1 MTQVPAVVRRIFPIK
16 ANFFWSWRFVDILRR
31 RPAGFTLLDSLMV
44 IVILGIVGMAIIPQF
59 QGMVQETRLNE
70 AAAELVSGMQ
80 YAGSLAVRYR
90 RPFGFQADAAGH
102 WFKIYDNRY
111 AADAD
116 AHTADD
122 PPVTAL
128 GVVLNPLDK
137 SWYVHDFDDME
148 NYRAVTFTS
157 AQIAF
162 YPDGHSAASNTTVTV
177 SLGGIQRTIT
187 VDGATGRI
195 SVQ

>member
-1 MTQVPAVVRRIFPIK
+1 
-16 ANFFWSWRFVDILRR
+16 
-31 RPAGFTLLDSLMV
+31 
-44 IVILGIVGMAIIPQF
+44 MAIMPQF

-70 AAAELVSGMQ
+70 AAAEIVLGMQ

-111 AADAD
+111 AADAA

-122 PPVTAL
+122 PPVTAYS
-128 GVVLNPLDK
+128 VVLNPLEK

-157 AQIAF
+157 AQIVF

-177 SLGGIQRTIT
+177 SLGGSQRTIT

>member
-1 MTQVPAVVRRIFPIK
+1 VFIAGG
-16 ANFFWSWRFVDILRR
+16 
-31 RPAGFTLLDSLMV
+31 RPRGFTLLDTLIV
-44 IVILGIVGMAIIPQF
+44 IVILGIIGMIVIPQF

-70 AAAELVSGMQ
+70 AAAEIVSGMQ
-80 YAGSLAVRYR
+80 YAGNLAVRYR
-90 RPFGFQADAAGH
+90 RPFGFQADATGH

-111 AADAD
+111 ADD
-116 AHTADD
+116 DTAHTAAD
-122 PPVTAL
+122 PPVTAY

-137 SWYVHDFDDME
+137 NWYLRDFDDME

-157 AQIAF
+157 TQIVF
-162 YPDGHSAASNTTVTV
+162 YPDGHSTDPAAPNPTVMV
-177 SLGGIQRTIT
+177 SLGGSQRTIT

>member
-1 MTQVPAVVRRIFPIK
+1 M
-16 ANFFWSWRFVDILRR
+16 DILRR

>member
-1 MTQVPAVVRRIFPIK
+1 VGSLGRGQ
-16 ANFFWSWRFVDILRR
+16 
-31 RPAGFTLLDSLMV
+31 GFTLLDSLIV
-44 IVILGIVGMAIIPQF
+44 IAILGIVGMIIVPQF
-59 QGMVQETRLNE
+59 QGMVQETRLTE
-70 AAAELVSGMQ
+70 AAAELVSGLQ
-80 YAGSLAVRYR
+80 YAGNLAVRYR

-111 AADAD
+111 AADST

-122 PPVTAL
+122 PPVTAY
-128 GVVLNPLDK
+128 GVVLNPIEK
-137 SWYVHDFDDME
+137 SWYQHDFDDME
-148 NYRAVTFTS
+148 NYRQVTFTS
-157 AQIAF
+157 AQIVF

-177 SLGGIQRTIT
+177 TLGNRQRTIT

>member
-1 MTQVPAVVRRIFPIK
+1 MICGYRGNKTAGR
-16 ANFFWSWRFVDILRR
+16 
-31 RPAGFTLLDSLMV
+31 GFTLLDTLIV
-44 IVILGIVGMAIIPQF
+44 IVILGIVGMIVIPQF

-80 YAGSLAVRYR
+80 YAGNLAIRYR

-111 AADAD
+111 AADATEH
-116 AHTADD
+116 AAAD
-122 PPVTAL
+122 PPVTAY
-128 GVVLNPLDK
+128 GVVLNPIDK

-157 AQIAF
+157 AQIVF
-162 YPDGHSAASNTTVTV
+162 YPDGHSASSDTVVTV
-177 SLGGIQRTIT
+177 SLGGRQRTIT

>member
-1 MTQVPAVVRRIFPIK
+1 MARRQ
-16 ANFFWSWRFVDILRR
+16 R
-31 RPAGFTLLDSLMV
+31 GFTLLDSLLV
-44 IVILGIVGMAIIPQF
+44 IVILGIIGIIVIPQF
-59 QGMVQETRLNE
+59 QGIVQQTRLNE

-80 YAGSLAVRYR
+80 YAGDLAVRYR

-111 AADAD
+111 AADAA

-122 PPVTAL
+122 PPVTAY

-137 SWYVHDFDDME
+137 SWYQHDFDDME
-148 NYRAVTFTS
+148 NYRAVTFTD
-157 AQIAF
+157 AQIVF

-177 SLGGIQRTIT
+177 SLGGSQRTIT